1 MKKVLIIAILS
12 IIAVI
17 SLNAHPANTVKAQY
31 DAKTALLTVDFAH
44 KVNSVSE
51 HYIFNLIVELNGKKM
66 VEQNLS
72 RQENLEGGS
81 LVYKMLNLS
90 KGDKVKVT
98 ADCNKGGKKSTTITI
113 P

>member
-12 IIAVI
+12 IIAMVG
-17 SLNAHPANTVKAQY
+17 LNAHPANTVKAEY

-44 KVNSVSE
+44 KVTNASD

-66 VEQNLS
+66 IEQNLS